1 MNVRGFCDPP
11 YFEVSLDALR
21 SRRLERLDN
30 MAKKAVL
37 MKLGCWQPSVRRPP
51 PPRTT
56 TTLDEARLFIH
67 SAGLQ

>member
-37 MKLGCWQPSVRRPP
+37 MKLG
-51 PPRTT
+51 
-56 TTLDEARLFIH
+56 
-67 SAGLQ
+67 